1 MSMIQ
6 QIQIGLDIAT
16 AVSVLGATAH
26 FIRNQKKE
34 SKNNREQRI
43 AESGSKVIVENIHVL
58 SASFNSLVKEYQDLD
73 LTFSYFMLDE
83 EKENAEWFYK
93 RFDRNFLDENKQSSF
108 SNEYEEFRRAFDS
121 HVVILE
127 NARYSLVPVIAALE
141 VNNENELVDE
151 MNKLVV
157 RMSELPEVLGNM
169 HNKLVVLQSLW
180 KELKDAYKKRSEIKD
195 VSWERIVEEREDNQV
210 YKAYD
215 TQILSIALNGRYDDF
230 LSDGFFSKEDFL
242 SHLENKVEDETNYYR
257 KYRVQRLYQILDD
270 KEIVAALCCSIIV
283 KVSNL
288 VQDCVIESQRI
299 LYTLS
304 AIYSCI
310 LNGKNSLDDEI
321 KRYEKIFKLG
331 KSLR

>member
-34 SKNNREQRI
+34 SKNSREQRI
-43 AESGSKVIVENIHVL
+43 AESGSKVIIEDIRAL
-58 SASFNSLVKEYQDLD
+58 SASFNSLFKEYQDLK
-73 LTFSYFMLDE
+73 LKFSYFMLDE
-83 EKENAEWFYK
+83 KKENAEWFYK

-121 HVVILE
+121 HLYIVGNI
-127 NARYSLVPVIAALE
+127 RYSSIPVIAAIE
-141 VNNENELVDE
+141 VNHKNELVDK
-151 MNKLVV
+151 MNKLPVV
-157 RMSELPEVLGNM
+157 LTDMY
-169 HNKLVVLQSLW
+169 NKLGTLGRLW
-180 KELKDAYKKRSEIKD
+180 EELKNAYKKRSEIKD

-210 YKAYD
+210 YKSYD
-215 TQILSIALNGRYDDF
+215 TQILSIALDERYDDF
-230 LSDGFFSKEDFL
+230 LSDGFYSKEDFL
-242 SHLENKVEDETNYYR
+242 SRLENKVEDETDYYR

-270 KEIVAALCCSIIV
+270 KEIVAALCCSIMV

-288 VQDCVIESQRI
+288 ALDCVIESKRI
-299 LYTLS
+299 LCTLS

-321 KRYEKIFKLG
+321 KRYEEIFEVG
-331 KSLR
+331 KSLA